1 MITEK
6 TLKEKC
12 INRKY
17 FYDNYNTSIVKH
29 NDIRFLKLE
38 KHHFSKHHF
47 SKHYFSILRGDGF
60 GDMSTPKLLLE
71 SLMGKAGLS
80 LNPHSVPHLFMLG
93 SNPKLKLGPSTPR
106 GDAIR
111 I

>member
-1 MITEK
+1 MILDFSNLKNTK
-6 TLKEKC
+6 TS
-12 INRKY
+12 
-17 FYDNYNTSIVKH
+17 F
-29 NDIRFLKLE
+29 F
-38 KHHFSKHHF
+38 
-47 SKHYFSILRGDGF
+47 ILRGDGF

>member
-1 MITEK
+1 MI
-6 TLKEKC
+6 LD
-12 INRKY
+12 
-17 FYDNYNTSIVKH
+17 FS
-29 NDIRFLKLE
+29 KLE
-38 KHHFSKHHF
+38 KHHFSKTSF
-47 SKHYFSILRGDGF
+47 FILRGDGF